1 MDIGDHYYGTSV
13 QEEGKKLKK
22 NKLIPMY
29 CWTYCHQT
37 RLPVMLYPNPQSFH
51 KNCRL
56 SICVFI
62 QASFR
67 FYSNAVQNA
76 RVKNKRQ
83 KLLQYVNNGIE
94 ARILSLRI
102 I

>member
-51 KNCRL
+51 KTAGSPYVFSFKHRL
-56 SICVFI
+56 DFI
-62 QASFR
+62 LMQFKMP
-67 FYSNAVQNA
+67 V
-76 RVKNKRQ
+76 
-83 KLLQYVNNGIE
+83 
-94 ARILSLRI
+94 
-102 I
+102 